1 MFCSLEVS
9 YIGYIISSEGVRFD
23 FKKIEVIIKMFL
35 LEDKKGVEWLLGIIN
50 YLVKFI
56 LNMFKVI

>member
-35 LEDKKGVEWLLGIIN
+35 LEDKKGVE
-50 YLVKFI
+50 
-56 LNMFKVI
+56 